1 MKPTFIQMDMFT
13 TAPAAVPRIAAS
25 VPKASAATIGSERPK
40 PITEDIPTLVVD
52 GIKNLTY
59 TIQ

>member
-1 MKPTFIQMDMFT
+1 MDMFT